1 MIIVTGSNGFIG
13 KNLVESLDGS
23 LFLVDKDDKEA
34 VFNIDWATVTHVYH
48 MGAISDT
55 TEKDV
60 DLIYRNNIDYSIRLF
75 EKAIQNK
82 TPVTYAS
89 SASVYGTSQLDHINP
104 LNYYAMSKATLDLWV
119 ADNIDRFELI
129 RGYRFFNVYGK
140 HEDHKGSQAS
150 PVYQFTRQ
158 ARENG
163 TIKVFENTQ
172 GIGDGERDF
181 IWVGDVVRVM
191 TTDTRPSGIYN
202 LGTGKTMRFSE
213 LAKLIAQKYNAAI
226 EEIPFPKHLVGKYQ
240 YYTCAYPAT
249 PNCISVEDYINDL

>member
-1 MIIVTGSNGFIG
+1 MIIVTGSKGFIG
-13 KNLVESLDGS
+13 KNLIESLGDS

-34 VFNIDWATVTHVYH
+34 VFNIDWSTVTHVYH

-55 TEKDV
+55 TEKDI

-89 SASVYGTSQLDHINP
+89 SASVYGTSRIYEINP

-140 HEDHKGSQAS
+140 YEDHKGSQAS
-150 PVYQFTRQ
+150 PVHQFTKQ
-158 ARENG
+158 AKETG
-163 TIKVFENTQ
+163 TIKVFENIL
-172 GIGDGERDF
+172 GIGDGQRDF
-181 IWVGDVVRVM
+181 IWVGDVVRTM
-191 TTDTRPSGIYN
+191 IDDTRPSGIYN
-202 LGTGKTMRFSE
+202 LGTGTPMRFSE
-213 LAKLIAQKYNAAI
+213 VAKLIAQKYNATI
-226 EEIPFPKHLVGKYQ
+226 EEIPFPKGLLSKYQ
-240 YYTCAYPAT
+240 YYTCAFPAT
-249 PNCISVEDYINDL
+249 PNCIAVEEYINGI